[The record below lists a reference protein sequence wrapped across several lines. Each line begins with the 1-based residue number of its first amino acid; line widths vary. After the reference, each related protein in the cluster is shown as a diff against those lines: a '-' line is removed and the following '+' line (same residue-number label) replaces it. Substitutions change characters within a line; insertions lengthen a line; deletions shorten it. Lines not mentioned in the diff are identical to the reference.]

1 MTWERIAQNYAA
13 KMYRK
18 RMHILA
24 GALSEEQL
32 KKVEQE
38 EADSEG
44 TAEDAAKQAEQEIA
58 ERNYYKRW
66 RGGFT
71 G

>member
-1 MTWERIAQNYAA
+1 VTWERIAQNYAA
-13 KMYRK
+13 RMYR
-18 RMHILA
+18 RQMRILA
-24 GALSEEQL
+24 GSLSDEQL
-32 KKVEQE
+32 KKVELE
-38 EADSEG
+38 DTESEG
-44 TAEDAAKQAEQEIA
+44 TAEDAAKQAEEEIA

>member
-13 KMYRK
+13 KMYR
-18 RMHILA
+18 RQMRILA
-24 GALSEEQL
+24 EALSDEQL
-32 KKVEQE
+32 KKVEE
-38 EADSEG
+38 EAAESE
-44 TAEDAAKQAEQEIA
+44 AEDAAKQAEQEIA

>member
-1 MTWERIAQNYAA
+1 VTWERIAQNYAA

-24 GALSEEQL
+24 EALSEEQL
-32 KKVEQE
+32 KKVE